1 VETTLKLNNGVFM
14 PSEWK
19 VELGALGI
27 EKHGK
32 LLLLVDQKWE
42 LSDWDEPILV
52 NYDGEELVFRI

>member
-1 VETTLKLNNGVFM
+1 
-14 PSEWK
+14 
-19 VELGALGI
+19 LGI
-27 EKHGK
+27 EKRGK